1 MIGGELGVH
10 LVGGASELDGL
21 ETAVVGGELLL
32 HDVGLDGYA
41 EVVSLTRE
49 IGGSMVVCAVLLK
62 AVVAQVAPEDG
73 GHTQLMRISESLGY
87 VHNLATALFR
97 TEVDGGSHG
106 YGAHVPCLLDGTEHH
121 LIVGVG
127 VSQQFV
133 VIDLHYEGDLV
144 GILTSH
150 SAKDTVRG
158 GHGIATAFDG
168 QLDDVFGI
176 EVDGVRGERCAG
188 RVLDTLVNG
197 EDGDVSRTSQAAVVV
212 EGGDAV
218 QRLRIAVGIEPNAID
233 GVGSR
238 RVNQALVN
246 GFALVGQVVVCLC
259 TQ

>member
-1 MIGGELGVH
+1 
-10 LVGGASELDGL
+10 
-21 ETAVVGGELLL
+21 
-32 HDVGLDGYA
+32 
-41 EVVSLTRE
+41 
-49 IGGSMVVCAVLLK
+49 MVVCAVLLE

-87 VHNLATALFR
+87 VHNLATTLFG

-106 YGAHVPCLLDGTEHH
+106 YGTHVPCLLDGTEHH

-158 GHGIATAFDG
+158 GHGVATAFDS

-188 RVLDTLVNG
+188 GVLDTLVNG

-238 RVNQALVN
+238 RVNQALVD